1 MNCVLGCREGGV
13 ILYVGEGDYSYTSEC
28 VCVWG
33 GGGEGIITLN
43 CDSAK
48 VLNYSRT
55 SAHHFRSRILG
66 RRLRV
71 GGTVN

>member
-33 GGGEGIITLN
+33 GGG
-43 CDSAK
+43 
-48 VLNYSRT
+48 NYN
-55 SAHHFRSRILG
+55 IEL
-66 RRLRV
+66 
-71 GGTVN
+71 